1 MTRKSRGRSRA
12 QLLMRNR
19 LVLLLSL
26 GTRAAAEA
34 VAREPVRMLVFTK
47 TAGFRHDSIP
57 AAVDTLRALG
67 DGMGWEVEHGE
78 DAAVFTRERLARYR
92 VVVFASTTGEIGR
105 ASCRERVFQYV

>member
-1 MTRKSRGRSRA
+1 
-12 QLLMRNR
+12 
-19 LVLLLSL
+19 
-26 GTRAAAEA
+26 
-34 VAREPVRMLVFTK
+34 MLVFTK

-92 VVVFASTTGEIGR
+92 VVVFARTTGDVLDAAQEAALR
-105 ASCRERVFQYV
+105 AFVDGDGGSVGLHDADESQYGWPWSEWLRGALV

>member
-1 MTRKSRGRSRA
+1 
-12 QLLMRNR
+12 MRNL

-26 GTRAAAEA
+26 CTLAAADA

-67 DGMGWEVEHGE
+67 DGLGWEVEHGE
-78 DAAVFTRERLARYR
+78 DAAVFTRERLARYP
-92 VVVFASTTGEIGR
+92 VVVFARTPGDVLSAAQWSPGKRRGG
-105 ASCRERVFQYV
+105 